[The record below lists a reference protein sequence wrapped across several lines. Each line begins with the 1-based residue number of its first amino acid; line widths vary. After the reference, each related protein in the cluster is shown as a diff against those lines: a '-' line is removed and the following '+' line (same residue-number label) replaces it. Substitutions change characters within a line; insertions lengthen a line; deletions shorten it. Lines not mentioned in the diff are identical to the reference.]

1 MGFLSLVRVF
11 NKNKPL
17 LCLAFH
23 SKGVTVNDMCDLL
36 IDVMD
41 DIKMSYGSPVLIGS
55 GNGGV
60 VKHMEPS
67 EYAYHLVGKL
77 YGKIDFNSS
86 AMIISPEHFVG
97 DIEYSIN
104 IYPSDDDI
112 KIRIVDGRGSLI
124 FYGDIEDI
132 KINRSGSLDHVTA
145 SKIIENIKRKKN
157 LVSGLFA
164 SFNNIKGSNY
174 LIITYDG
181 KKYIVDGDFD
191 SGLKFASLHFEKNSE
206 DDESESHFG
215 LSSFRVCD
223 VVDEDLL
230 KELDG
235 VCR

>member
-1 MGFLSLVRVF
+1 MGFLSLIRVF

-36 IDVMD
+36 MNVTE
-41 DIKMSYGSPVLIGS
+41 DIKMSHGLPVLS
-55 GNGGV
+55 GAGKNGIA
-60 VKHMEPS
+60 KTMEPY

-77 YGKIDFNSS
+77 YGKIDLNSS

-104 IYPSDDDI
+104 IYPSDGDV
-112 KIRIVDGRGSLI
+112 KIRIVDGRGALV
-124 FYGDIEDI
+124 FYGDVESI
-132 KINRSGSLDHVTA
+132 KMNRDSSLNHVIA
-145 SKIIENIKRKKN
+145 SRIIENIKGRKN

-164 SFNNIKGSNY
+164 SFNNVNGANY
-174 LIITYDG
+174 LIVTYGG
-181 KKYIVDGDFD
+181 KKYIVNGDFD
-191 SGLKFASLHFEKNSE
+191 NGLKFLSLHFEKNST

-215 LSSFRVCD
+215 LSNFKVCD
-223 VVDEDLL
+223 VVDEDLF

-235 VCR
+235 ICR